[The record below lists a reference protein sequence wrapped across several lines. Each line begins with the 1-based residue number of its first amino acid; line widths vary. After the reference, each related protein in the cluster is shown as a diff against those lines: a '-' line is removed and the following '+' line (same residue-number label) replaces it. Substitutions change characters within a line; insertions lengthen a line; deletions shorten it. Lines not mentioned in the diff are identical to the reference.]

1 MIPDMSFRSRIDH
14 PISLIAVL
22 GLGLFLLSCSGSQ
35 APRYGTSEGPAPAS
49 RGDSPEAQQAT
60 GAGTADYE
68 LIAELEKNRMPREA
82 ATYPGSGEFVALPSS
97 GTTQM
102 VREDGEGIHI
112 NLVDVDLATAI
123 EFILGETLNL
133 NYIYDSNLKG
143 SITVRTT
150 RPLPREHLLSAL
162 ETILD
167 INGMV
172 LIEAGGVYKV
182 VPRAAARSGAALDV
196 GTRRSAA
203 LTGFGY
209 QIVPLK
215 YITAPE
221 MEKILRSTAPEDSV
235 VHVDKT
241 RNVLV
246 LAGTQS
252 DLNAMLQVVESFDLD
267 LLAGMSFGLFPVRFV
282 AATTLAE
289 DLEEVFNKIGEE
301 SLSGLLSV
309 VPIEHLNSILVVAR
323 RPDLLEHAEAWI
335 GRLDQSGDGSD
346 RRIYVYYVKNT
357 RAEDLANAL
366 NQVFVEDEAE
376 NGVAGPAD
384 ISGKVAPGLVPV
396 ELTTEGA
403 AVEPPPAG
411 GYAPETAAR
420 LSAPGE
426 RALSLPEQSRVRIIA
441 ETKLNALI
449 ILATPEE
456 YRMIEG
462 TLKQLDIV
470 PLQVLIEASV
480 YEVRL
485 TDDLAY
491 GIRWFLSEGNH
502 TLEINNLPAVAGS
515 GAFSYLFSTD
525 NFVASL
531 EALAAVTDLR
541 VVSSPELMVLN
552 NRTARLQVG
561 DQVPVA
567 SRSAISVTDPDAP
580 VVNEIQY
587 RNTGVILDVTPQVN
601 VGGLITMEISQE
613 ISDVAPSEDPTV
625 TPTIFQRS
633 IQSSVAV
640 HTGESV
646 ALGGLISDSARSA
659 QRGVPLLMD
668 IPILGNL
675 FRSNS
680 EEGERTELLILIT
693 PTIVRDKDEAR
704 RVSDEIQKR
713 MRNVHQLI
721 DEHRAK
727 RKQVPDEASP
737 EGESGGGPVKLEPE
751 RTSGLERP
759 DRAQLALARQGL
771 SDGGQPVGE
780 ASLPAESAS
789 PKAASP
795 EAIFPKAPALEAA
808 APKAAAAVAMVPA
821 QAATASEPAAPP
833 APESDIRSQDP
844 ERPAVELSAGLPA
857 EDAAAAPESDASE
870 PTSAMAPSSGNFM
883 IQLVA
888 LSLDQTEAVWKQ
900 LQEAHPRLLGELP
913 LSVETAEV
921 QGKTYHRV
929 QAGPFPDHASAVG
942 VCARLKARKQ
952 GCLVVRR

>member
-1 MIPDMSFRSRIDH
+1 MIPDMSFRPRVDH

-22 GLGLFLLSCSGSQ
+22 GLGLFLLSCSGAQ
-35 APRYGTSEGPAPAS
+35 APRYDSSGEPAALF
-49 RGDSPEAQQAT
+49 RGDSPEARQAT
-60 GAGTADYE
+60 GGRTADYE
-68 LIAELEKNRMPREA
+68 LIAELEKNRTPREA
-82 ATYPGSGEFVALPSS
+82 AIYPGSGQFVALPSS

-102 VREDGEGIHI
+102 VREDQEGIHI

-133 NYIYDSNLKG
+133 NYIYDSSLKG

-182 VPRAAARSGAALDV
+182 IPRTATRGGAAVDV

-203 LTGFGY
+203 LSGFGY

-221 MEKILRSTAPEDSV
+221 MEKVLQSTAPKDSV

-267 LLAGMSFGLFPVRFV
+267 LLAGMSFGLFPIRFV

-289 DLEEVFNKIGEE
+289 DLEEIFNKVGEE
-301 SLSGLLSV
+301 SLSGLVSI

-323 RPDLLEHAEAWI
+323 QPDLLEHAEAWI

-346 RRIYVYYVKNT
+346 RRIYVYYVQNT

-366 NQVFVEDEAE
+366 NQVFVGDEAE
-376 NGVAGPAD
+376 DGVAGPMG
-384 ISGKVAPGLVPV
+384 IGGKVAPGLVPV
-396 ELTTEGA
+396 EITTEGA
-403 AVEPPPAG
+403 AGEQPPAG
-411 GYAPETAAR
+411 GYAPETLAR
-420 LSAPGE
+420 LSAPRE
-426 RALSLPEQSRVRIIA
+426 RAVSLPELSRVRIIA

-449 ILATPEE
+449 VLATPEE

-470 PLQVLIEASV
+470 PLQVLIEASI

-491 GIRWFLSEGNH
+491 GIRWFLEKGDHS
-502 TLEINNLPAVAGS
+502 LEINNLPAIAGA
-515 GAFSYLFSTD
+515 GAFSYVFSTQ
-525 NFVASL
+525 NFIASL
-531 EALAAVTDLR
+531 EALAAITDLR

-567 SRSAISVTDPDAP
+567 SRSAISVTDPAAP

-613 ISDVAPSEDPTV
+613 ISDVAPSVDPTV

-646 ALGGLISDSARSA
+646 ALGGLISDSARNS

-668 IPILGNL
+668 VPILGNL

-680 EEGERTELLILIT
+680 EDTARTELLILIT

-704 RVSDEIQKR
+704 RVSDEIKKR
-713 MRNVHQLI
+713 MHNVYQLI
-721 DEHRAK
+721 NEHRAK
-727 RKQVPDEASP
+727 SKQVPDEAGP
-737 EGESGGGPVKLEPE
+737 KGESDDDPVQVEPE
-751 RTSGLERP
+751 STSGLKGP
-759 DRAQLALARQGL
+759 YPSQLALAQQGL

-780 ASLPAESAS
+780 AMLPAETAN
-789 PKAASP
+789 PK
-795 EAIFPKAPALEAA
+795 AA
-808 APKAAAAVAMVPA
+808 APKAAAPAAMAPA
-821 QAATASEPAAPP
+821 QTATASGPPAPP
-833 APESDIRSQDP
+833 APESHGRSQVP
-844 ERPAVELSAGLPA
+844 EPPAVELSARQPA
-857 EDAAAAPESDASE
+857 EGAAAAPDSDTSE
-870 PTSAMAPSSGNFM
+870 PAPATAPSSGSFM

-888 LSLDQTEAVWKQ
+888 LSLDQTEAVWRQ
-900 LQEAHPRLLGELP
+900 LQEAHPHLLGELP

-929 QAGPFPDHASAVG
+929 QAGPFPDRAPAEA
-942 VCARLKARKQ
+942 VCAQLKARKQ